1 MKLGL
6 VEVKQGRSGWRL
18 REPDDPH
25 GEDDGEDVDDAREK
39 KRRQDASAEQ
49 IWQAGHLFIS
59 GESFL
64 TCC

>member
-1 MKLGL
+1 M
-6 VEVKQGRSGWRL
+6 

-49 IWQAGHLFIS
+49 VRQAGHLFIS
-59 GESFL
+59 GEGL
-64 TCC
+64 LAPQVL